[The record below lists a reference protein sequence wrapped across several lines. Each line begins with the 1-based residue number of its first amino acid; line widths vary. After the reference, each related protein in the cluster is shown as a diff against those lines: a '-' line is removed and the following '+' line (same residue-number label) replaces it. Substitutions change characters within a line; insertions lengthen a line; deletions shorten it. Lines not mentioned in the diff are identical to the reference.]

1 MDSGVSLTPG
11 SHGAH
16 NIPGALA
23 PNANSH
29 VNLYDCPNN
38 ESSFSWNIGVS
49 PQYIDQVNKSFPF
62 TKLLITRICFFSK
75 KINLINLSIFVLSI
89 ESSQCRND

>member
-1 MDSGVSLTPG
+1 MEAGNQINYQRYMDSGVNLTPG

-29 VNLYDCPNN
+29 VNIYDCPNN
-38 ESSFSWNIGVS
+38 ESSFSWNIGVT
-49 PQYIDQVNKSFPF
+49 PQYIDQVNK
-62 TKLLITRICFFSK
+62 L
-75 KINLINLSIFVLSI
+75 
-89 ESSQCRND
+89 